1 MDRGPTMN
9 DVADAAS
16 VSLKTVSRYVNGATN
31 INPELAERIR
41 EAVESL
47 GYRRNLAAASIRPGW
62 TSRMLGLIIGDL
74 GNPYYSTLARGV
86 EREVHERGY
95 ILTTASSDEDAT
107 RNDELVE
114 RMLEQRVD
122 GLIIVPPYTG
132 GRSWADL
139 PPPLP
144 PRVLVDR
151 PAPEGGGYAVLAD
164 NAAGASR
171 AVELLLQQ
179 GARRVAFVGD
189 SQLISTMAER
199 RQGYESALTAAGLHA
214 DPELVDHGVHTDEQ
228 AEQAVAR
235 LLADRGADAVF
246 AANNRASIGAL
257 RAFQARGTRVPL
269 IGFDDFE
276 SADLTS
282 PGTTV
287 VSHDIA
293 HMGAM
298 AARTLLA
305 LIDGDE
311 PAERTTVLPVS
322 LHRRGSEV
330 PAR

>member
-1 MDRGPTMN
+1 MDRGPTMI
-9 DVADAAS
+9 DVAEAAS

-41 EAVESL
+41 EAVQTL

-86 EREVHERGY
+86 EREVHARGY

-107 RNDELVE
+107 RNDELVD

-151 PAPEGGGYAVLAD
+151 PAPEGGGYTVLAD
-164 NAAGASR
+164 NAAGAAR
-171 AVELLLQQ
+171 AVELLVQE
-179 GARRVAFVGD
+179 GATRIAFVGD
-189 SQLISTMAER
+189 SELISTMAER
-199 RQGYESALTAAGLHA
+199 RQGYESALQAAGIAA
-214 DPELVDHGVHTDEQ
+214 DPALVDHSVHTDEQ
-228 AEQAVAR
+228 AEQAVER
-235 LLADRGADAVF
+235 LLADQGADAVF

-257 RAFQARGTRVPL
+257 RAFRARGERVPL

-282 PGTTV
+282 PATTV

-293 HMGAM
+293 RMGAI
-298 AARTLLA
+298 AAQTLLT

-311 PAERTTVLPVS
+311 PAALTTVLPVA
-322 LHRRGSEV
+322 LRRRGSERA
-330 PAR
+330 AR

>member
-1 MDRGPTMN
+1 MDRGPTMI
-9 DVADAAS
+9 DVAEAAS

-41 EAVESL
+41 EAVQTL

-86 EREVHERGY
+86 EREVHARGY

-107 RNDELVE
+107 RNDELVD

-144 PRVLVDR
+144 PRVFVDR
-151 PAPEGGGYAVLAD
+151 PAPDGGGPTVLAD
-164 NAAGASR
+164 NAAGAAR
-171 AVELLLQQ
+171 AVELLLQE
-179 GARRVAFVGD
+179 GATRIAFVGD
-189 SQLISTMAER
+189 SELISTMAER
-199 RQGYESALTAAGLHA
+199 RQGYEAALLAAGVEVE
-214 DPELVDHGVHTDEQ
+214 PSLVNHGVHTDEQ
-228 AEQAVAR
+228 AAR
-235 LLADRGADAVF
+235 TVETLLTEHGADAVF

-257 RAFQARGTRVPL
+257 RAFRARGERVPL
-269 IGFDDFE
+269 VGFDDFE
-276 SADLTS
+276 SAELTS
-282 PGTTV
+282 PPTTV

-293 HMGAM
+293 EMGAI
-298 AARTLLA
+298 AARTLLD
-305 LIDGDE
+305 LIDGVE
-311 PAERTTVLPVS
+311 PIERSIVLPAV
-322 LHRRGSEV
+322 LRQRGSEK
-330 PAR
+330 RLQ